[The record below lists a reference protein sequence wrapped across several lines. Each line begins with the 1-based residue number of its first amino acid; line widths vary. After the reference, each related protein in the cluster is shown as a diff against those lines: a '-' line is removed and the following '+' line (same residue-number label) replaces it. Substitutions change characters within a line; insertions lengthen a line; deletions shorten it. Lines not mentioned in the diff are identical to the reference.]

1 MKHGA
6 MLVLG
11 LLLGFSVS
19 WIRER
24 RDPPSPSTVIAAGAA
39 GETVVAAAQGRVEGH
54 SEEIAIGASM
64 DGVIQTLTV
73 KEGQRVA
80 RGEILATLACDEL
93 GPAARALEAE
103 REGAEQARIRLR
115 RGSREEERAV
125 ARESVAGAW
134 AMVEQ
139 ARRQEER
146 MRTLVAQGDVSRNE
160 AELAKRD
167 LEVAES
173 SWKAAGY
180 RERLTLAGPL
190 PEELAKAD
198 AAIRG
203 VEERLQAAIAQREK
217 CVIHSP
223 MQGTVTR
230 IHLRQG
236 EPFRIL
242 GPRAILSLADLSER
256 RIRAEVDERYLTRL
270 KLGQRVRM
278 RAEGFAEPFG
288 GKVVWMATVM
298 GRKTARGTDPAE
310 KADRDVL
317 ETVIAPD
324 GAQVGLPVGLR
335 VVAEFLGK

>member
-1 MKHGA
+1 
-6 MLVLG
+6 MLLFGLFLG
-11 LLLGFSVS
+11 LSVS
-19 WIRER
+19 WVWER
-24 RDPPSPSTVIAAGAA
+24 RVATPPSIVIAAASA
-39 GETVVAAAQGRVEGH
+39 GETVIAAAQGRVEGQ
-54 SEEIAIGASM
+54 SEDIEIGASI

-73 KEGQRVA
+73 KEGQRVS

-93 GPAARALEAE
+93 GPAVRALEAE
-103 REGAEQARIRLR
+103 REGAEQARIRLT

-125 ARESVAGAW
+125 ARESVAGAR

-139 ARRQEER
+139 ARRQDER
-146 MRTLVAQGDVSRNE
+146 MRTLLAQGDISRNE
-160 AELAKRD
+160 AEMAKRD
-167 LEVAES
+167 LDVAES
-173 SWKAAGY
+173 SWKAAVY

-198 AAIRG
+198 SAIR
-203 VEERLQAAIAQREK
+203 VLEERLQAAIAQRDK

-223 MQGTVTR
+223 MHGTVTR

-242 GPRAILSLADLSER
+242 GPRSILTLADLSER
-256 RIRAEVDERYLTRL
+256 RIRAEVDERDVTRL

-288 GKVVWMATVM
+288 GKVVWLANVM
-298 GRKTARGTDPAE
+298 GRKTARGTDPAD

-317 ETVIAPD
+317 ETLIAPD
-324 GAQVGLPVGLR
+324 GPQLSLPVGLR
-335 VVAEFLGK
+335 VVAEFLSK